1 MAAKTSN
8 PSPSTSTKKTPSRTA
23 SQKAPAKSASKT
35 PAAPKTDTEPAKKK
49 SSTSRTA
56 PKKSPSKKA
65 PAQKSS
71 AKKAPAKTPVRK
83 KTSATAKKKSSAAS
97 ENGISA
103 ATSLSAAAK
112 RIQERERLRKKRLS
126 DRISERVAARAAA
139 NGNGDRPV
147 LTAAKKGKPLTAR
160 DLTKFRKLLLDFRDR
175 IVGDISFLTDDS
187 LHRPGRDTGA
197 DLSGASQHSAD
208 HGTDNFDREF
218 ALSLASTE
226 QDVLYEVDEA
236 LQRIED
242 GTYGVCEMTG
252 VYIEKA
258 RLEVIPYTRY
268 SVQAQ
273 AKMEQGRARY
283 RPFGQTF
290 RGW

>member
-1 MAAKTSN
+1 M
-8 PSPSTSTKKTPSRTA
+8 PEKKKVP
-23 SQKAPAKSASKT
+23 APAKRQVSKPAAASVQKSVSKKAAGKAVSETSASKPSASSAERPKKTRSRKTASAQT
-35 PAAPKTDTEPAKKK
+35 PSGSAVLKKKK
-49 SSTSRTA
+49 SAAKST
-56 PKKSPSKKA
+56 
-65 PAQKSS
+65 
-71 AKKAPAKTPVRK
+71 
-83 KTSATAKKKSSAAS
+83 
-97 ENGISA
+97 NGTETVLTA

-112 RIQERERLRKKRLS
+112 RIEERERLRKKRMS

-139 NGNGDRPV
+139 NGNGNRPA
-147 LTAAKKGKPLTAR
+147 LPAAKKGKPLTPR
-160 DLTKFRKLLLDFRDR
+160 DLQKFRNLLLEFRDR

-218 ALSLASTE
+218 ALSLATTE

-236 LQRIED
+236 LQRIEE
-242 GTYGVCEMTG
+242 GTYGICEMTG

-283 RPFGQTF
+283 RPFAQTF

>member
-1 MAAKTSN
+1 M
-8 PSPSTSTKKTPSRTA
+8 
-23 SQKAPAKSASKT
+23 
-35 PAAPKTDTEPAKKK
+35 
-49 SSTSRTA
+49 
-56 PKKSPSKKA
+56 
-65 PAQKSS
+65 
-71 AKKAPAKTPVRK
+71 
-83 KTSATAKKKSSAAS
+83 
-97 ENGISA
+97 
-103 ATSLSAAAK
+103 
-112 RIQERERLRKKRLS
+112 S
-126 DRISERVAARAAA
+126 DRISARVAARAAA
-139 NGNGDRPV
+139 NGNGNRPV
-147 LTAAKKGKPLTAR
+147 LPLAKKGKPLTER
-160 DLTKFRKLLLDFRDR
+160 DLKKFRNLLIDFRDR
-175 IVGDISFLTDDS
+175 IVGDITFLTDDN
-187 LHRPGRDTGA
+187 LHRMGRETGA

-226 QDVLYEVDEA
+226 QDVLYEVDDA
-236 LQRIED
+236 LQRISE

-273 AKMEQGRARY
+273 SRMEQGRAKY